1 MTRRETAT
9 KAISGGSERFQSV
22 KTQKTDGRKM
32 VFCRFFFRF
41 VWWGME
47 LRAYGM
53 AHGRTSLRFRFRMEA
68 TPKERYLK
76 RSCRLVIRTP
86 RASSAF

>member
-32 VFCRFFFRF
+32 VFCRFFFVLFGGEWSSGR
-41 VWWGME
+41 
-47 LRAYGM
+47 M
-53 AHGRTSLRFRFRMEA
+53 AWLMGEQASDFDFA
-68 TPKERYLK
+68 WK
-76 RSCRLVIRTP
+76 RRP
-86 RASSAF
+86 RSGI